1 MSDRPVTLFVSAGEL
16 SGEQHAA
23 KLVDALRA
31 LRPDWR
37 FVGFGGDVMA
47 KAGVDV
53 RFPLSNFAVMGFKA
67 VFAQIHRFIDILKL
81 FERTIA
87 ETAPDAVI
95 LTDYPGLHL
104 RMASLAKVQGV
115 PVVDF
120 ICPQLWA
127 WAPWRKRRFARVV
140 DLALTILP
148 FEADYFRSLGID
160 ARFVGHPTA
169 EQVAR
174 ERAVPPSALAREI
187 AACALPI
194 ALLPGSRGQEIR
206 TILPLQAKVVR
217 ALLADFP
224 DARFFLPQTKPRAAG
239 ACREFL
245 ERHPDLPI
253 TLVDDVSS
261 VLRAV
266 RFALVA
272 SGTAT
277 FEVACHGVPMVVLY
291 KITRW
296 HRFLASQLLT
306 VPWISLVNLIA
317 GEAIVPEFVVH
328 DEPVD
333 AIARACKE
341 RIADGPVR
349 SRALDDLD
357 RRLAHGRALG
367 ASENAARAIVEFVEA
382 RRAAASAG
390 GARSQVRS

>member
-1 MSDRPVTLFVSAGEL
+1 MSERPVTLFVSAGEL

-23 KLVDALRA
+23 KLVAAVRA

-37 FVGFGGDVMA
+37 FVGFGGDVLA
-47 KAGVDV
+47 RAGVDV

-67 VFAQIHRFIDILKL
+67 VFAQIGRFVDILKL
-81 FERTIA
+81 FERVLG
-87 ETAPDAVI
+87 EVEPDAVV

-104 RMASLAKVQGV
+104 RMASLAKTHGV

-127 WAPWRKRRFARVV
+127 WAPWRARRFANVV
-140 DLALTILP
+140 DLGLTILP
-148 FEADYFRSLGID
+148 FEPDYFRGLGVD
-160 ARFVGHPTA
+160 ARFIGHPTA
-169 EQVAR
+169 EQVAH
-174 ERAVPPSALAREI
+174 ERRTPPSALAKEI

-206 TILPLQAKVVR
+206 TILPLQARVV
-217 ALLADFP
+217 AKLLESFP
-224 DARFFLPQTKPRAAG
+224 HARFFLPQTKERSAGLCRA
-239 ACREFL
+239 FL
-245 ERHPDLPI
+245 DQHPELPI
-253 TLVDDVSS
+253 TVVDDVPS
-261 VLRAV
+261 VLRSV

-296 HRFLASQLLT
+296 HRFLAGQLLT
-306 VPWISLVNLIA
+306 VPWISLVNLVA
-317 GEAIVPEFVVH
+317 GAEIVPEFVVH

-341 RIADGPVR
+341 RIEDGPVR
-349 SRALDDLD
+349 TQALLDLD
-357 RRLAHGRALG
+357 QRLAHARSTG
-367 ASENAARAIVEFVEA
+367 ASEHAARAIVEFVEA
-382 RRAAASAG
+382 RRRAAPHSA
-390 GARSQVRS
+390 AHA